1 MDEYGRIVRKDM
13 FKGFTEGQR
22 RKILL
27 ENEELLRIKHEA
39 DEQERSYER
48 DWAMQ
53 QYMSSRAMEEAYLE
67 ETYLRNREKEKHLE
81 ILERYIIMFFFNIV
95 TRPLILKL
103 IYDFIF
109 EKNKNKK
116 THFFKRQKREQDEAR
131 RNRDRDRFGTIGNG
145 FFSNFGKSCR

>member
-27 ENEELLRIKHEA
+27 ENEELLRIKHER
-39 DEQERSYER
+39 DEEERSYER

-67 ETYLRNREKEKHLE
+67 ETYLRNREKEKHLD
-81 ILERYIIMFFFNIV
+81 ILERQIILLFF
-95 TRPLILKL
+95 
-103 IYDFIF
+103 
-109 EKNKNKK
+109 
-116 THFFKRQKREQDEAR
+116 
-131 RNRDRDRFGTIGNG
+131 
-145 FFSNFGKSCR
+145 